1 MGVLTFFLLV
11 PVHPFIITLAKLIVE
26 GAEVLVFLADLPG
39 FNVLLVLKN
48 HRVLQGQFENVL
60 LFADYY
66 FFVWLIALFNI
77 LASLLL

>member
-11 PVHPFIITLAKLIVE
+11 PVYPFNITLAKLIVE
-26 GAEVLVFLADLPG
+26 GAEVFLADLPG
-39 FNVLLVLKN
+39 FNVLLVLQN

-60 LFADYY
+60 LFADDY
-66 FFVWLIALFNI
+66 FFVWLVALFNI